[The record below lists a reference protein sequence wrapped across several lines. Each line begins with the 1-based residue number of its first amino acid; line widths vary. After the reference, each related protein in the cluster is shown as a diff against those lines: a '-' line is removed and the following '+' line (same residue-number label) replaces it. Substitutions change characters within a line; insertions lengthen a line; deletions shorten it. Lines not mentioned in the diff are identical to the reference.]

1 MAFRDEMRQRFH
13 RFSSESKEK
22 HWPHETG
29 MPGWTRSWH
38 GYPCLHMLEMGFMP
52 PYDLKQELD
61 LLRVEAGELAIMLGQ
76 IRKRIREIEV
86 KTK

>member
-1 MAFRDEMRQRFH
+1 MAFSEQMRQRVH
-13 RFSSESKEK
+13 RFSGGGMGK

-38 GYPCLHMLEMGFMP
+38 GYPYLHMLEMGFMP
-52 PYDLKQELD
+52 PYDSKQELD

-76 IRKRIREIEV
+76 IRKRIREIEIDV
-86 KTK
+86 R

>member
-1 MAFRDEMRQRFH
+1 MALSEEMRQRFH
-13 RFSSESKEK
+13 RLRSGGMGE
-22 HWPHETG
+22 HWFHETG
-29 MPGWTRSWH
+29 SPGWTRSWH

-76 IRKRIREIEV
+76 IRKRIREIEI
-86 KTK
+86 KLK